1 MELLRNVEETAPTA
15 KTMAVLG
22 YSSYFSRVPIL
33 FQKVAHPPASR
44 EISYQNLN
52 EIESSQYKLGH
63 MIHSSSLFFLSSFSS
78 SMSSGTTLVCAA
90 DGLLCPSGTPSS
102 SSTILEMDPSNS
114 PSISSLIII
123 HFTCDK
129 CSVLGRLEI
138 CHFKIRHIIIEVGL
152 TEKIDLFKPIGIL
165 LVKQLG

>member
-1 MELLRNVEETAPTA
+1 MLENTDLIM
-15 KTMAVLG
+15 K
-22 YSSYFSRVPIL
+22 
-33 FQKVAHPPASR
+33 Q
-44 EISYQNLN
+44 ISYQNLN

-102 SSTILEMDPSNS
+102 SSTILEMEPSNS
-114 PSISSLIII
+114 PSISSLIIT
-123 HFTCDK
+123 HFTYLK
-129 CSVLGRLEI
+129 CSVLGRKYAISQLDLN
-138 CHFKIRHIIIEVGL
+138 IIIKVGL